1 MWLNYFLNLK
11 WLEEKS
17 GYHPSLSSKWSAA
30 IYINGCTSHIL
41 QFTWHKQ
48 PSHPLLKSICIDI
61 CSQRETERWEELAI
75 CHTVGKTKAFSTV
88 FSQLDGE
95 SWKLGFFHLHIL
107 YGELINVKSLWIIWN
122 ASTHFPPIWAKLCL
136 YKNLSTN
143 LHAILWLSMSAFSS
157 IFFSPTEARNSWRNR
172 AIYL

>member
-61 CSQRETERWEELAI
+61 CSQRETERLEELAI

-88 FSQLDGE
+88 FSQPWLGILE
-95 SWKLGFFHLHIL
+95 TWIFPSSYTVWWVKLTWSPSELFEMLLPIVSPPGLSCVYTKMYQQFACCFMIVYVCVLFHFL
-107 YGELINVKSLWIIWN
+107 
-122 ASTHFPPIWAKLCL
+122 P
-136 YKNLSTN
+136 
-143 LHAILWLSMSAFSS
+143 
-157 IFFSPTEARNSWRNR
+157 NR
-172 AIYL
+172 SKE